1 MGNARSKGRRQ
12 KDALQPAEAVE
23 AAEAGLLYVN
33 DRDPGI
39 HRLRCGS
46 GFRYRDPD
54 GSAVRDAATLERIR
68 ALAIPPA
75 YQDVWICRSPRGH
88 LQATGRDARGR
99 KQYRY
104 HAGWR
109 SCRDA
114 GKFDR
119 LPAFA
124 DSLPRLRRRLRT
136 DLAQPG
142 FPRDKVLALVVLT
155 LSTTLLRVGNDA
167 YARDNGSYGLT
178 TLRSRHARSSGG
190 ALRLK
195 FTGKG
200 GKQHDIGIDD
210 RRLARMLRSMHQLPG
225 QRLFQYRDDAGEL
238 QPVDSS
244 MVNGYLQD
252 RMGAPFTAKD
262 FRTWG
267 ATLAAFRLL
276 AATPPPEDASE
287 RALAGLQQQVIAEVA
302 AMLGNTVSVCR
313 KSYIDPC
320 VFEGWQDGSL
330 ERAAARASGARQWE
344 SAARR
349 FLSRA
354 RRAAASPGRR
364 SRRDNAG
371 KAKKPAPHYRE
382 TP

>member
-1 MGNARSKGRRQ
+1 M
-12 KDALQPAEAVE
+12 
-23 AAEAGLLYVN
+23 
-33 DRDPGI
+33 
-39 HRLRCGS
+39 
-46 GFRYRDPD
+46 
-54 GSAVRDAATLERIR
+54 RDAGTLERIH

-75 YQDVWICRSPRGH
+75 YTDVWICTSPHGH

-155 LSTTLLRVGNDA
+155 LSRTLLRVGNDA

-178 TLRSRHARSSGG
+178 TLRSRHARFPGG

-200 GKQHDIGIDD
+200 GKQHDIGIED

-244 MVNGYLQD
+244 MVNGYLQEC
-252 RMGAPFTAKD
+252 MGAPFTAKD

-276 AATPPPEDASE
+276 AAAPAPEDASE
-287 RALAGLQQQVIAEVA
+287 RALAGLQQGVVAEVA

-320 VFEGWQDGSL
+320 VFEGWQDGTL
-330 ERAAARASGARQWE
+330 ERAAARATGARQWE
-344 SAARR
+344 TAARR

-354 RRAAASPGRR
+354 RRAAARPGRR

-371 KAKKPAPHYRE
+371 KAKKPAPSR
-382 TP
+382 